1 MLFCHLI
8 CCCLLFSKEKMENIL
23 KSGCLRDTKSKNE
36 FRESPKRVTISNL
49 ALTFEGERCFQTTL
63 TPEEDE
69 TEKSKEMSDRPREI
83 RTMDSESTTL
93 KAEEPRYV
101 KQGDAK

>member
-1 MLFCHLI
+1 
-8 CCCLLFSKEKMENIL
+8 
-23 KSGCLRDTKSKNE
+23 
-36 FRESPKRVTISNL
+36 
-49 ALTFEGERCFQTTL
+49 L